1 MPTRVT
7 KHPEL
12 DLAAKIGKLRRRT
25 PRAKII
31 IDCACQPPDGPSVT
45 GLHFVGFPKS
55 PRVSCAA
62 SDDRCHIL
70 KVIAYLGMHQWLDA
84 FSRHDRF
91 LGIATEEEVL
101 EYFKLCKA
109 RCSDVVSAL
118 HEFSRRCPETW
129 PTCMKILWRTICEGS
144 ISKLQEVIVREGEA
158 TDRRGRRWLLG
169 VEVQVRSTTQ
179 SDSSEALETAVRKL
193 TGRFP
198 EDPPHRDRVEE
209 SRRDLE
215 ARERT
220 RPKRKTEMNVFVLEI
235 VERVSERVGSQIQE
249 QSNELRKLLYQAIE
263 SAQKIKLPQ
272 GSAELSA
279 FRAIGDTQRLLAYL
293 LDHRNACTP
302 AQLPER
308 LNLDRDIV
316 SLALLLGHPKP
327 AEDAIEELLAHN
339 PNDVDAI
346 MRRGDIKCSRAQ
358 YDEAEADYSRALQLG
373 RSSRN
378 LVVLAS
384 ALANLGLVAL
394 YKGNTDTALSH
405 FLAALP
411 LEEKNGR
418 TTALGKLHNNI
429 GLAYKHRGDI
439 ERAGEQFEES
449 IELCIKA
456 NAIEDLAN
464 AYGNLGIVRNRQ
476 KKLEEASVLHQLAF
490 DANRTIGRK
499 LGMARAKGNLA
510 FVFKSQGDLVRSEQA
525 HREALAL
532 FQEIGDRAG
541 EAAAHLAIAKLVFVR
556 NGDLREVEECLRK
569 ALIFCE
575 ATDTHPGKAETHTA
589 FAAVREKQG
598 DLAAAISHLWK
609 AADVYRRIGNRQ
621 LECMRLGRLLDL
633 ARQAE
638 DAQSVARA
646 SARRAELQCDASRL
660 LEPEVD

>member
-1 MPTRVT
+1 MPTRAKRT
-7 KHPEL
+7 PEL
-12 DLAAKIGKLRRRT
+12 DLAVKIGKLRRRI
-25 PRAKII
+25 PRAKVV
-31 IDCACQPPDGPSVT
+31 IDCSCQPPDMPSVT
-45 GLHFVGFPKS
+45 GLHFVGFPNV
-55 PRVSCAA
+55 PRISCAA
-62 SDDRCHIL
+62 SDDRCHVL
-70 KVIAYLGMHQWLDA
+70 KVVSCLGMHQWLDA
-84 FSRHDRF
+84 FARQDTF

-101 EYFKLCKA
+101 EYFKVCKA

-129 PTCMKILWRTICEGS
+129 PTCMKVLWRTICNGS
-144 ISKLQEVIVREGEA
+144 MPKLQEVIVREGEA

-169 VEVQVRSTTQ
+169 VEVEIRSATQ
-179 SDSSEALETAVRKL
+179 SASSGALETAVRVL

-198 EDPPHRDRVEE
+198 EDLPHRDRVEE

-220 RPKRKTEMNVFVLEI
+220 RPERKTELNVFALEI

-249 QSNELRKLLYQAIE
+249 QGNELRKLLYQAIE

-272 GSAELSA
+272 GSAELKA

-302 AQLPER
+302 EQLPER

-327 AEDAIEELLAHN
+327 AEEAIEELLSHN
-339 PNDVDAI
+339 PNDIDAI
-346 MRRGDIKCSRAQ
+346 MRRGDIKCGRAQ
-358 YDEAEADYSRALQLG
+358 YDEAEVDYSRALQLS
-373 RSSRN
+373 RSSKN
-378 LVVLAS
+378 SVAHAS

-405 FLAALP
+405 FLEALP

-418 TTALGKLHNNI
+418 PTALGKLHNNI
-429 GLAYKHRGDI
+429 GLAYKYRGEI
-439 ERAGEQFEES
+439 QRAGEQFEKS
-449 IELCIKA
+449 IELCMKA

-464 AYGNLGIVRNRQ
+464 AYGNLGIIRNRQ
-476 KKLEEASVLHQLAF
+476 RNLEEARILHQLAF
-490 DANRTIGRK
+490 DANKTIGRK

-510 FVFKSQGDLVRSEQA
+510 FVFKSQNDLVRSEQA

-556 NGDLREVEECLRK
+556 NGDLREVEECLRR
-569 ALIFCE
+569 ALMFCE
-575 ATDTHPGKAETHTA
+575 ATDIHPGKAETHTA

-598 DLAAAISHLWK
+598 ELSAAISHLWI
-609 AADVYRRIGNRQ
+609 AVDVYRRLGNRQ
-621 LECMRLGRLLDL
+621 MECMRLGRLLDL
-633 ARQAE
+633 ARQAS
-638 DAQSVARA
+638 DAKSAARA
-646 SARRAELQCDASRL
+646 SARRAELQCDASRSL
-660 LEPEVD
+660 DADVE